1 MNDLRV
7 LVVDDEPLAAEG
19 HASYV
24 QRVPGFEVAGVTGTV
39 QETLRMLR
47 GHEVDLVL
55 LDLNLPD
62 GNGLDIVRRIRAA
75 GGTVDILPITAAREA
90 RLVRN
95 AVALGVIGYL
105 LKPFTFNDL
114 RERLEAYQ
122 RFRLQLAS
130 DEVTTQRGVDAV
142 FRDLR
147 RPVEAP
153 SVAPKGLVNEV
164 LDEVI
169 AALRASAPEGMSAS
183 EVAHG
188 LDTSRVTARRYL
200 QYLADQGRAI
210 RSQRTGGS
218 GRPEVIFTWHE

>member
-1 MNDLRV
+1 MSSLQV
-7 LVVDDEPLAAEG
+7 LVVDDEPFAAEG
-19 HASYV
+19 HAAYV
-24 QRVPGFEVAGVTGTV
+24 RRVPGFEVAAVTGSV
-39 QETLRMLR
+39 WESLRVL
-47 GHEVDLVL
+47 HDSQIDLVL

-122 RFRLQLAS
+122 HFLLQLAS

-147 RPVEAP
+147 RPVEVSA
-153 SVAPKGLVNEV
+153 VAPKGLVNEV
-164 LDEVI
+164 LEEVI
-169 AALRASAPEGMSAS
+169 AVLRASTPEGLSAS
-183 EVAHG
+183 EVARV

-200 QYLADQGRAI
+200 QYLADQGRAL
-210 RSQRTGGS
+210 RSQRVTGS
-218 GRPEVIFTWHE
+218 GRPEVVFTWHE